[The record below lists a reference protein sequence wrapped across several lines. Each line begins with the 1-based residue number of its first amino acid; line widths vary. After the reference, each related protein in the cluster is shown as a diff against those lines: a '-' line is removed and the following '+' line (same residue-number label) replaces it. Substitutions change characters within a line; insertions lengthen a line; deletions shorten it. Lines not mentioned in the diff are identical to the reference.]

1 MYIRLLA
8 PFALYAFVFA
18 NHYVETSNKSSPFY
32 ELPANSTDTLYL
44 VGHSVDLFKWRLTCV
59 RTNYTSRQ
67 GEVVN
72 RTLIF
77 NYSKDFNETPEVE
90 MSFPFQVTVP
100 DVPIMFDLELNVT
113 DSLVNYTG
121 AQSTYRIIYYND
133 ESMVLGDKM
142 PTVSER
148 AICSLWVKENFT
160 LEHQIPFMANLSFH
174 TSCKNALYYGYLHTC
189 SK

>member
-32 ELPANSTDTLYL
+32 EL
-44 VGHSVDLFKWRLTCV
+44 
-59 RTNYTSRQ
+59 
-67 GEVVN
+67 
-72 RTLIF
+72 
-77 NYSKDFNETPEVE
+77 FNETPEVE

>member
-113 DSLVNYTG
+113 
-121 AQSTYRIIYYND
+121 
-133 ESMVLGDKM
+133 
-142 PTVSER
+142 ER